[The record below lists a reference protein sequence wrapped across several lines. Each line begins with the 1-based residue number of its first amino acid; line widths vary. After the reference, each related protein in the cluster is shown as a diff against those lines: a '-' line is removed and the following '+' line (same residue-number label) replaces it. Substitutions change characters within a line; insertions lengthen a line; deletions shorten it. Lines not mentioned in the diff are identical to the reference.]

1 MWCGMEE
8 VKNTTSFLSK
18 KILKKRAARVLA
30 VQCIYAVIIDTIS
43 GSSVDDKILG
53 IIELYSNELEDSRLS
68 RADQTFLINLVR
80 KTFEYKD
87 TLQGNISQYLAKE
100 WRFERLAN
108 VVQSIL
114 LAAACELF
122 LDRDTDKE
130 VIINEYLEIAKI
142 FSHAGE
148 VGFLNQVLDQ
158 IAKAR

>member
-1 MWCGMEE
+1 MEE

>member
-1 MWCGMEE
+1 MEE

-30 VQCIYAVIIDTIS
+30 VQCIYAVIIDTVS